1 MEEAAMVRRTD
12 ETARH
17 ILWRGGGVWS
27 GGVWRGLLGVVA
39 LVVVLGCEARA
50 QEQRVA
56 VFDLAFVNFS
66 QELDLGL
73 SDAAEQARIRM
84 LTDYLR
90 ELLAA
95 DPSYVVVDTSPVA
108 DELASVKSVYSC
120 NLCEDKLARKVG
132 ADLSVTGT
140 VTKISVLIQTIVLR
154 GRDATTG
161 AVLWQYH
168 TDIRNN
174 SDEAWRRGLKWLID
188 HRVLAGEAQTL
199 PR

>member
-1 MEEAAMVRRTD
+1 M
-12 ETARH
+12 
-17 ILWRGGGVWS
+17 
-27 GGVWRGLLGVVA
+27 
-39 LVVVLGCEARA
+39 
-50 QEQRVA
+50 A

-95 DPSYVVVDTSPVA
+95 DPRYVVVDSAPVA